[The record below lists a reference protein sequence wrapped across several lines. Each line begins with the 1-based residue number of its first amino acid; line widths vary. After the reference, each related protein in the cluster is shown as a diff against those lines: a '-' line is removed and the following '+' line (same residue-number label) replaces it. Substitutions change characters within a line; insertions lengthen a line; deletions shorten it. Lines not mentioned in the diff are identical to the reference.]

1 MTRKD
6 TMQAIEQ
13 AAIDIRAAITD
24 NPAEGSTG
32 LIKFAN
38 TYALKGKQQHS
49 AVILKL
55 NLTKAADAEQQKRVI
70 QDMLTLVEEII
81 ADATDD
87 GAAGNEQPLNQLI
100 VHAQEHT
107 PEPPR
112 DVVFRCEDLGR
123 TYKKSDFRLQGVDLQ
138 LRFGEVTGVVGE
150 NGNGKTTL
158 FRLVAGELL
167 HSQGGMAYPV
177 LQEDSTAKKGINWIK
192 VKEQIAYVPQ
202 ELPKVYGKL
211 EEMLQYEAAIH
222 GIRGKKNLR
231 EVDFI
236 VQRLELTEHLEKRW
250 KELSGG
256 FKLRFALARAL
267 VWKPKLLIID
277 EPLANLDFKA
287 QQVVLRDLRNL
298 ADGLRYP
305 ISVLI
310 SSQHLH
316 EVEAVSDRIVF
327 LDKGKVEFNGPK
339 AQLGEE
345 RRCNTFE
352 LLVSC
357 TEEELRGHLRLL
369 APQRIQH
376 SGVSYVVTLPLAV
389 DGGRLLRHLLECGV
403 EVEYFRDISKS
414 IKQLFHH

>member
-1 MTRKD
+1 MNKEQA
-6 TMQAIEQ
+6 MQQAIEQ
-13 AAIDIRAAITD
+13 AAADLRAAIAN
-24 NPAEGSTG
+24 NPGEHGTG
-32 LIKFAN
+32 LVQFAN
-38 TYALKGKQQHS
+38 TYALKSSQRHS
-49 AVILKL
+49 AVLLKL
-55 NLTKAADAEQQKRVI
+55 NWTKAADKEQQHRVL
-70 QDMLTLVEEII
+70 QDMLALLEEIV
-81 ADATDD
+81 ADAAS
-87 GAAGNEQPLNQLI
+87 GAEQRSLNQLI
-100 VHAQEHT
+100 VCAQEHV
-107 PEPPR
+107 PEPPH
-112 DVVFRCEDLGR
+112 DVVFSCENLGK
-123 TYKKSDFRLQGVDLQ
+123 TYKKSGFQLKGVNLQ
-138 LRFGEVTGVVGE
+138 LRFGEITGVVGE

-158 FRLVAGELL
+158 FRIVAGELL
-167 HSQGGMAYPV
+167 HDQGSIAYP
-177 LQEDSTAKKGINWIK
+177 LFGQDSAAKKGINWIK

-236 VQRLELTEHLEKRW
+236 VQRLELSEHLEKRW

-256 FKLRFALARAL
+256 FKLRFALACAL

-298 ADGLRYP
+298 AESLRYP
-305 ISVLI
+305 MSVLI

-316 EVEAVSDRIVF
+316 EVEAISDQIVF

-339 AQLGEE
+339 EQLGEE

-352 LLVSC
+352 MLVSC
-357 TEEELRGHLRLL
+357 KEEELREHLRRL

-389 DGGRLLRHLLECGV
+389 DGSRLLRHLLECGV
-403 EVEYFRDISKS
+403 EVEYFRDISRS